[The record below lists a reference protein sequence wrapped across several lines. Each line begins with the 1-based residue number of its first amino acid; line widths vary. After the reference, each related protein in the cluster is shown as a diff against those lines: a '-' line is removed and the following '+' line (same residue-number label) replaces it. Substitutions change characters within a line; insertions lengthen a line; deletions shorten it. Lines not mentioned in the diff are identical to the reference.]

1 MEILQK
7 IRLFLQRLLRLGSP
21 RTSTRQDFWADQ
33 YAKLILRQGRDVSD
47 ETLASA
53 RNLGLNVKALIAE
66 HDRLKAASW
75 RIEFSLD
82 LAGTQPDVGGLAE
95 KLKNAGIPSHEIE
108 AHGRPLAVSLCQL
121 YKRIDL
127 PDGRM
132 SVIDVIALGVAS
144 IHQRIAEVPEEFPS
158 NRFPNGVDDWKLES
172 LSWSEAEQSY
182 YLSGTWKPEV
192 RERLPST
199 LRPESSIDLRRSPLS
214 ERKLQTARPMSEL
227 KSIFLN
233 VWRWPDGR
241 HVVMDIFATEEACP
255 APEKSPHPEQADT
268 LRMIYPSNDLPEL
281 EWKVEWMKAHTP
293 AMDFLFRQRCQ
304 ELGRPFDWLHAYS
317 REALFDDDESTA
329 SASDLRSS
337 LQSGPTGPAPMP
349 KGQPWPRCPCCGKP
363 PQFSHSVDVRDIG
376 FADLLPGTTMV
387 IFACNECLDAGE
399 WQNCSVVVWLRQ
411 SDEVL
416 LIHQGRLAT
425 SLQRNQWHGEEL
437 INRYDLPA
445 EIQQEVEGFEK
456 TTGPPV
462 YALPLSFGSKVGGVP
477 AYLQTEEVF
486 YDRDGLVMEYIAQIS
501 TPEHISAGGFG
512 YVSYSAT
519 TGETYIDFQ
528 DT

>member
-1 MEILQK
+1 MKVISNLLNWLTK
-7 IRLFLQRLLRLGSP
+7 RLRPKPRHSSESFIESLTKAGLLNDG
-21 RTSTRQDFWADQ
+21 
-33 YAKLILRQGRDVSD
+33 KN
-47 ETLASA
+47 ASA
-53 RNLGLNVKALIAE
+53 DTINRARELGLDVEALIAE
-66 HDRLKAASW
+66 HERRKAASW
-75 RIEFSLD
+75 RLDFSLD
-82 LAGTQPDVGGLAE
+82 LAAVQPNDAE
-95 KLKNAGIPSHEIE
+95 LIVKLKNLGVPSYEIE
-108 AHGRPLAVSLCQL
+108 THGKTLSVSVCGL
-121 YKRIDL
+121 YKRLTL
-127 PDGRM
+127 PSRKMTVADVVAIGIAGIHERM
-132 SVIDVIALGVAS
+132 
-144 IHQRIAEVPEEFPS
+144 AEAPEEFPAH
-158 NRFPNGVDDWKLES
+158 RYPHGVLDWQLES
-172 LSWSEAEQSY
+172 LGWSEADQI
-182 YLSGTWKPEV
+182 LWLTGTWKPEV
-192 RERLPST
+192 RERLPSK
-199 LRPESSIDLRRSPLS
+199 LRPESSIDLRRSPFS

-233 VWRWPDGR
+233 VWRWRDGR

-268 LRMIYPSNDLPEL
+268 LRMIYPSNALPEL
-281 EWKVEWMKAHTP
+281 EWKVEWMKARTP

-317 REALFDDDESTA
+317 HEALFDDYETTA

-411 SDEVL
+411 SDEVV
-416 LIHQGRLAT
+416 LIDQGMPAT
-425 SLQRNQWHGEEL
+425 LVQRNQWHGEEL

-486 YDRDGLVMEYIAQIS
+486 YDRDGLAMEYIAQIS

-512 YVSYSAT
+512 YVSYSAK

>member
-21 RTSTRQDFWADQ
+21 RTSPRQDFWADQ

-108 AHGRPLAVSLCQL
+108 THGRPLALSLCQL

-158 NRFPNGVDDWKLES
+158 NRFPNGVDDWKLDS

-182 YLSGTWKPEV
+182 YLSGYWKLEI
-192 RERLPST
+192 REKLPAK
-199 LRPESSIDLRRSPLS
+199 LCPESSVDLRRSPPTT
-214 ERKLQTARPMSEL
+214 RKLDSARPMPEL
-227 KSIFLN
+227 KNIFLH

-241 HVVMDIFATEEACP
+241 HVVMDIFAKEEACP
-255 APEKSPHPEQADT
+255 APRKSPHPEQADT
-268 LRMIYPSNDLPEL
+268 LRLVFPSDNLPTL
-281 EWKVEWMKAHTP
+281 EWKVEWMNARTP

-304 ELGRPFDWLHAYS
+304 ELGKASDWLHPWT
-317 REALFDDDESTA
+317 REALFEDYETTIPA
-329 SASDLRSS
+329 TDLRAS
-337 LQSGPTGPAPMP
+337 LKSGPAGPAPLP
-349 KGQPWPRCPCCGKP
+349 KDTQWPCCPCCGQP
-363 PQFSHSVDVRDIG
+363 ALFSQSVDTRDIG
-376 FADLLPGTTMV
+376 FSDLLPGTTMV
-387 IFACNECLDAGE
+387 IFVCNDCLEDGQ
-399 WQNCSVVVWLRQ
+399 WQNCSVVVWLGR
-411 SDEVL
+411 SDEVVL
-416 LIHQGRLAT
+416 LDQGSPAPV
-425 SLQRNQWHGEEL
+425 LQRAQWLGAEIINDFPSEVQGELEAFQKTSGVPS
-437 INRYDLPA
+437 YPLPA
-445 EIQQEVEGFEK
+445 
-456 TTGPPV
+456 
-462 YALPLSFGSKVGGVP
+462 SFGTKVGGFP

-512 YVSYSAT
+512 YVSYSAK

>member
-1 MEILQK
+1 MKVISNLLNWLTK
-7 IRLFLQRLLRLGSP
+7 RLRPKPRHSSESFIESLTKAGLLNDG
-21 RTSTRQDFWADQ
+21 
-33 YAKLILRQGRDVSD
+33 KN
-47 ETLASA
+47 ASA
-53 RNLGLNVKALIAE
+53 ETINRARELGLDVEALIAE
-66 HDRLKAASW
+66 HDRCEAASW
-75 RIEFSLD
+75 RLEFSLD
-82 LAGTQPDVGGLAE
+82 LVAVQPNDAE
-95 KLKNAGIPSHEIE
+95 LIERLKNLGVPSHEIE
-108 AHGRPLAVSLCQL
+108 TNGQPLSVSVCGL
-121 YKRIDL
+121 YKRLTL
-127 PDGRM
+127 PGRKM
-132 SVIDVIALGVAS
+132 SVADVVAIGIAG
-144 IHQRIAEVPEEFPS
+144 IYERMAEVPKEFPT
-158 NRFPNGVDDWKLES
+158 NRYPHGVLDWQLES
-172 LSWSEAEQSY
+172 LGWSEADQILW
-182 YLSGTWKPEV
+182 LSGTWKSEV
-192 RERLPST
+192 RERLPSK

-214 ERKLQTARPMSEL
+214 ERKLQASRPMSEL

-233 VWRWPDGR
+233 VWRWPDRR
-241 HVVMDIFATEEACP
+241 HVVMDLFAMEEACP

-281 EWKVEWMKAHTP
+281 EWKVEWMKARTP

-304 ELGRPFDWLHAYS
+304 ELGKPFDWLHAYS
-317 REALFDDDESTA
+317 REALFDDCESTV
-329 SASDLRSS
+329 SARDLRSS

-349 KGQPWPRCPCCGKP
+349 KGQPWPCCPSCGEP

-399 WQNCSVVVWLRQ
+399 WQNCSVVIWLKQ
-411 SDEVL
+411 TDEVV
-416 LIHQGRLAT
+416 LIDQGTPAT
-425 SLQRNQWHGEEL
+425 LIQRNQWHGEEL

-445 EIQQEVEGFEK
+445 EIEQEVGDFEK

-486 YDRDGLVMEYIAQIS
+486 YDRDGVVMEYIAQIS

-519 TGETYIDFQ
+519 TCETYIDFQ